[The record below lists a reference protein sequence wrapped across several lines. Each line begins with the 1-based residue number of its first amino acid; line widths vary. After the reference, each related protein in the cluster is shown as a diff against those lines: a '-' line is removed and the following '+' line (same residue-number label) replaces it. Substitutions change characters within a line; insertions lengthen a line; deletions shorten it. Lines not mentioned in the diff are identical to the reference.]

1 MNCEASTV
9 MTVMTDVQMEELRR
23 QIAAYAAVAEQ
34 LLDMYN
40 KRTVVAR
47 HHPFPREMLT
57 GTPNYSDTPTKSG
70 VHKIPARKRWTP
82 LPKQLNAL
90 KGIFDKCRGVP
101 NQKEIKEIALQLSQH
116 GPISEAN
123 VSNWFQNRRA
133 RMRRSH
139 ADKSHNSGAEPRTGT
154 SKINCSLYRTPRMD
168 QWMVRTA
175 HVANQ
180 EAGSGVGSY
189 YQSNDSLNYFC
200 GNCAPKFASAKLSI
214 GLGFRDE
221 PTDGIV
227 ENFPILRVNGF
238 FASKKL
244 CDNCGHLGCSRSC
257 FRIFRFC
264 DLTAFSPRR
273 SFVMF

>member
-1 MNCEASTV
+1 MAEKEGMNCEASMA

-40 KRTVVAR
+40 KCTVVAR
-47 HHPFPREMLT
+47 RHPFPRACYLFLKKKKKHEARTIGHIFHCVNSEMLT
-57 GTPNYSDTPTKSG
+57 GTPNYSDSPTKSG

-90 KGIFDKCRGVP
+90 QGIFDKCRGVP
-101 NQKEIKEIALQLSQH
+101 NRKEIKEIALQLSQH

-139 ADKSHNSGAEPRTGT
+139 ADISHNSGAEPRTGT

-189 YQSNDSLNYFC
+189 YQSNDSLNYFA
-200 GNCAPKFASAKLSI
+200 GIARQNLLQQNGLSGSGSGTCSVI
-214 GLGFRDE
+214 E
-221 PTDGIV
+221 
-227 ENFPILRVNGF
+227 
-238 FASKKL
+238 L
-244 CDNCGHLGCSRSC
+244 C
-257 FRIFRFC
+257 II
-264 DLTAFSPRR
+264 
-273 SFVMF
+273 